1 MPGFTGK
8 ILRVDLTTGEVST
21 ETPPE
26 SFYRRY
32 MGGRGLATYYL
43 FKEVPPGTDPFDPA
57 NLFILAPGVLTGVQL
72 AGASRAAAGSL
83 SPLTGALGSAE
94 GGGFW
99 PAELKR
105 AGWDALIV
113 KGRAARPTWIY
124 IDDDRVELRDGSA
137 LVGKTTGEVEALIRE
152 TLRNEAAGGRAAG
165 NNGQGG
171 PAGDGPGGAT
181 VGADKAARVRIAQ
194 CGPAAERGVRYGN
207 VVFDLSH
214 FAGRCGNGTVM
225 AAKNLR
231 AVAVHGSRAPDV
243 ADPEKV
249 KELQRYMATTGL
261 EQAAK
266 FSEFGTPR
274 TVLPLNAL
282 GGLPTRNFREGDFEG
297 ASAIDGTALNRT
309 LLSGTHSCYACPIGC
324 KRNVK
329 AEAPY
334 PIDPAYGG
342 PEYETLAALG
352 SCCGVADLAAVCK
365 ANEICAAQGLDTIS
379 TGVSIAF
386 AMECFE
392 NGLLDTKATDGL
404 ELHFGNGAAMVTM
417 VERIA
422 RREGRLARLLGE
434 GVARAAAEI
443 GGRAVELA
451 MHVKG
456 QEIPMHEPRLKH
468 GLGLGYEVS
477 PTGAD
482 HCHNIHDTV
491 FAKTV
496 KGVIPLG
503 ILETIPADDLGPA
516 KVRLYLYESNWL
528 HFIDSAVLC
537 HFVDWS
543 KDQVVEMVRAVTGWN
558 TSLWELEK
566 VGERVANL
574 GRLFNVARGLGPEAD
589 RLPDRFFQPFARGP
603 LQGVAVSREAMD
615 RARRLY
621 YGMCGWDERGVPTP
635 AKLEEL
641 ELGWAALPSA

>member
-8 ILRVDLTTGEVST
+8 ILRVNLSTGEIST

-32 MGGRGLATYYL
+32 VGGRGLATYYL
-43 FKEVPPGTDPFDPA
+43 LKEVPPGIDAFDPA
-57 NLFILAPGVLTGVQL
+57 NLFILAPGVLAGVQV

-105 AGWDALIV
+105 AGWDAVIV
-113 KGRAARPTWIY
+113 KSKAARSAWIY
-124 IDDDRVELRDGSA
+124 IDDDKVEIRDGA
-137 LVGKTTGEVEALIRE
+137 TLAGKTTGEVEAIIRE
-152 TLRNEAAGGRAAG
+152 TLKREA
-165 NNGQGG
+165 
-171 PAGDGPGGAT
+171 GA
-181 VGADKAARVRIAQ
+181 ADKASRVRIAQ

-231 AVAVHGSRAPDV
+231 AIAVRGSKAPEV
-243 ADPEKV
+243 ADPDKL
-249 KELQRYMATTGL
+249 KQLQKYMATTGAK
-261 EQAAK
+261 QAK
-266 FSEFGTPR
+266 GFSAFGTTR
-274 TVLPLNAL
+274 IVLPLDAQ
-282 GGLPTRNFREGDFEG
+282 GGLPTRNFRDGSFEG
-297 ASAIDGTALNRT
+297 AAEIDGTKMNQG

-329 AEAPY
+329 ADAPY
-334 PIDPAYGG
+334 AIDPAYGG
-342 PEYETLAALG
+342 PEYESLGALG

-386 AMECFE
+386 AMECYE
-392 NGLLDTKATDGL
+392 AGLLDEKATDGL
-404 ELHFGNGAAMVTM
+404 DLHFGDGEALVAM

-422 RREGRLARLLGE
+422 RREGELGRLLGE
-434 GVARAAAEI
+434 GVARAAAKI
-443 GGRAVELA
+443 GGRAPEFA

-482 HCHNIHDTV
+482 HCHNIHDTA
-491 FAKTV
+491 FAKSV
-496 KGVIPLG
+496 KSLLPFG
-503 ILETIPADDLGPA
+503 ILETVPANDLGPA
-516 KVRLYLYESNWL
+516 KVRIYLYESNWL

-543 KDQVVEMVRAVTGWN
+543 KEQVVEMVRAVTGWN

-566 VGERVANL
+566 VGERVNNM
-574 GRLFNVARGLGPEAD
+574 GRLFNVARGFGPETD
-589 RLPDRFFQPFARGP
+589 KLPRRFFEAFAGGP
-603 LQGVAVSREAMD
+603 LAGVAVNAEAMD
-615 RARRLY
+615 KARRLY
-621 YGMCGWDERGVPTP
+621 YGMSGWDERGVPTR

-641 ELGWAALPSA
+641 ELGWAVSG